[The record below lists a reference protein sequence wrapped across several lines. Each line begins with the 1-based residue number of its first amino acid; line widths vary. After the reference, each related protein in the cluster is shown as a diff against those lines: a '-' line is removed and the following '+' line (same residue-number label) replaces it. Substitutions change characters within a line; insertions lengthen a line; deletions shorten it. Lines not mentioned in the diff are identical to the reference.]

1 MINNV
6 NLTLLADVRSC
17 SLVRGDRKFR
27 TSELYGILKRPER
40 TEEAM
45 ASFIW
50 NNKTPPRVQFFAW
63 LLAQEKTQ
71 CKTNLRKK
79 RILEE
84 DVCEECAWSV
94 KRNGTPYCVGL
105 QFCQIIPASKSASK
119 FQPDLEVSQPHHVE
133 RPTNIPKAEF
143 SYPSFISV
151 VGNYGSVGTLWS
163 FVRRQPR

>member
-1 MINNV
+1 MISNV

-45 ASFIW
+45 DSFIW

-84 DVCEECAWSV
+84 DVCEECAWSGMQE
-94 KRNGTPYCVGL
+94 KRHAILRWVAVLPNYSGK
-105 QFCQIIPASKSASK
+105 QIGI
-119 FQPDLEVSQPHHVE
+119 
-133 RPTNIPKAEF
+133 
-143 SYPSFISV
+143 
-151 VGNYGSVGTLWS
+151 
-163 FVRRQPR
+163 